1 MTAKLYINVLD
12 WMPGRVTSR
21 DDFMEKVGLVQVS
34 QLGKFPLSDIVHH
47 KDIFQLPRSM
57 SDVLG
62 VWLQKLQV
70 HKRVTSISNK
80 GNEH

>member
-1 MTAKLYINVLD
+1 
-12 WMPGRVTSR
+12 
-21 DDFMEKVGLVQVS
+21 MEKVGLVQVS
-34 QLGKFPLSDIVHH
+34 QLGKFLLSVHH

-57 SDVLG
+57 SDVIG

-70 HKRVTSISNK
+70 HKRVPSISNK